1 MSSHFNVFFC
11 SVLCLKA
18 DFMGDMCK
26 PEEAAFQKVIDDIG
40 VSATNC
46 VMFED
51 SIKNVS
57 MMRGLV
63 CWL

>member
-1 MSSHFNVFFC
+1 
-11 SVLCLKA
+11 
-18 DFMGDMCK
+18 MGDMCK